1 MWAKTQVSNFRTFW
15 GVTMSLSTIEIMATG
30 KFAIYQT
37 MADED
42 AF

>member
-1 MWAKTQVSNFRTFW
+1 MWAKTQVSNFCTFW

-30 KFAIYQT
+30 TFAIYQT
-37 MADED
+37 MAGED